1 MRVGLF
7 DLEANGLLDTVT
19 KLHCCVVKDKHT
31 GEVRKFWPWAG
42 GDYVKQMLEYLE
54 SFDVLIAHNALGYD
68 FPLLKQLYNWEY
80 KGKKVDT
87 LIMSRLLNPK
97 RIVPFNCP
105 DKGIGPHG
113 IQAWGYRVGRGK
125 PEHNDWEVF
134 SEAMLHRCTEDVEI
148 LSLVYDELLN
158 EASHGKWR
166 NAFLLSFRL
175 FENLQKQEQYGWLV
189 DEDKMLRNISQL
201 GNWIKRI
208 DRVLIPNLPFMV
220 EVEETKKKGEYN
232 YIKKPFLKSG
242 NYSES
247 SLKWYASTGLCPD
260 DAPICGP
267 FSRINFRRIS
277 LDSNAETKNYL
288 LESGW
293 EPLEWNTNDDGERT
307 SPKLSKDDPFDGI
320 NGKVGKLVAKRV
332 QCRQRRSIIE
342 GLHSLIRADGRIP
355 SVVNTLAVTG
365 RATHRNIVN
374 IPQAKSFYGKQM
386 RKMFTSKEGFVVV
399 GTDSD
404 ACQIRMLCGRMND
417 PVYTD
422 NVLNGKKEDGS
433 DIHSVNMRA
442 AGLNS
447 RDDAKTFFYGF
458 LFGAGDA
465 KIGKIVKGT
474 SADGKRLKAQ
484 FLQGLPA
491 LGNLLDRLMKEWR
504 ASAKKRYNA
513 VFNRMEYYDGVITGL
528 DGRPI
533 KVPSEHQVLVY
544 LLQSD
549 EAIMMTAAY
558 NKANKE
564 MERAGYVYGID
575 YGFVCW
581 YHDEFTIE
589 CRVEIAEHVK
599 QISEQA
605 IAWAGDFYN
614 IPCPHIGQGKIGKN
628 WYEIH

>member
-1 MRVGLF
+1 MRIGFF

-19 KLHCCVVKDKHT
+19 KMHCCVVKDKAT
-31 GEVRKFWPWAG
+31 NEVRKFWPWVG

-68 FPLLKQLYNWEY
+68 FPLLKQLYGWEY

-97 RIVPFNCP
+97 RQVPFNCP

-148 LSLVYDELLN
+148 LSLVYDELMKESKN
-158 EASHGKWR
+158 GKWK
-166 NAFLLSFRL
+166 NAFLLSFKL

-189 DEDKMLRNISQL
+189 DQGYMKKNLSQL
-201 GNWIKRI
+201 SNWIRRI
-208 DRVLIPNLPFMV
+208 DLVLVPNLPLML
-220 EVEETKKKGEYN
+220 EVEETKTKGEYN

-242 NYSES
+242 AYSKS
-247 SLKWYASTGLCPD
+247 SIEWYASTGISPND
-260 DAPICGP
+260 TPIVGA
-267 FSRINFRRIS
+267 FSRISFRRIN
-277 LDSNAETKNYL
+277 LNSNAETKNYL
-288 LESGW
+288 LDEGW

-307 SPKLSKDDPFDGI
+307 SPKMSKDDPFEGI

-332 QCRQRRSIIE
+332 QCRQRHSIIN
-342 GLHSLIRADGRIP
+342 GLYSLVRADGRIA

-417 PVYTD
+417 PAYTD
-422 NVLNGKKEDGS
+422 NVLNGNKDDGS

-491 LGNLLDRLMKEWR
+491 LGNLLARLTKEWKG
-504 ASAKKRYNA
+504 SAKSRYNA
-513 VFNRMEYYDGVITGL
+513 QFNRMEYYDGYITGL

-558 NKANKE
+558 NKANKD
-564 MERAGYVYGID
+564 MERAGYIYGKD

-589 CRVEIAEHVK
+589 CRKEISQQVK
-599 QISEQA
+599 EISEQA
-605 IAWAGDFYN
+605 IAWAGDYYK

>member
-1 MRVGLF
+1 MRIGLF
-7 DLEANGLLDTVT
+7 DLEANGLLDTAT
-19 KLHCCVVKDKHT
+19 KLHCCVVKDKNS
-31 GEVRKFWPWAG
+31 GEIRKFWPWEGA
-42 GDYVKQMLEYLE
+42 DYIKQLLDYLQ
-54 SFDVLIAHNALGYD
+54 SFDVLISHNGIGYD
-68 FPLLKQLYNWEY
+68 FPLLKKLFKWEY
-80 KGKKVDT
+80 HGKKVDT
-87 LIMSRLLNPK
+87 LIMSRILNPK
-97 RIVPFNCP
+97 RIVPFNCL
-105 DKGIGPHG
+105 DKRVAPHS

-148 LSLVYDELLN
+148 LHLVYNELIK
-158 EASHGKWR
+158 EAKGKKWKD
-166 NAFLLSFRL
+166 AFLLSFRL
-175 FENLQKQEQYGWLV
+175 FENLQKQEEYGWLV
-189 DEDKMLRNISQL
+189 DQEYMKKCISQL
-201 GNWIKRI
+201 DHWLKRI
-208 DRVLIPNLPFMV
+208 DKVLVPNLPLTI
-220 EVEETKKKGEYN
+220 EIEESKTKGEYN

-242 NYSES
+242 KYSEA
-247 SLKWYASTGLCPD
+247 SLRWYASAGISPD
-260 DAPICGP
+260 SNAICGS
-267 FSRINFRRIS
+267 FSRISFRTID
-277 LDSNAETKNYL
+277 LNSNAETKEYL
-288 LESGW
+288 LKEGW

-320 NGKVGKLVAKRV
+320 NGKVGRLVARRV
-332 QCRQRRSIIE
+332 QIRQRRSIIA
-342 GLHSLIRADGRIP
+342 GLMELVRKDGRIA
-355 SVVNTLAVTG
+355 SVINTIAATG

-386 RKMFTSKEGFVVV
+386 RKIFTSREGYTLV

-422 NVLNGKKEDGS
+422 NVLNGKKEDGT

-442 AGLNS
+442 AGLPN

-474 SADGKRLKAQ
+474 SSDGKRLKEQ
-484 FLQGLPA
+484 FLKGLPA
-491 LGNLLDRLMKEWR
+491 LGSLLERVNREWR
-504 ASAKKRYNA
+504 SNAKQRYNA
-513 VFNRMEYYDGVITGL
+513 KFNRMEFYDGYITGL

-533 KVPSEHQVLVY
+533 VVPSEHQVLVY

-549 EAIMMTAAY
+549 EAIMMQAAY
-558 NKANKE
+558 NKANKD
-564 MERAGYVYGID
+564 MERAGYVYGKD

-589 CRVEIAEHVK
+589 CRTEIAEHVK
-599 QISEQA
+599 QISEKA
-605 IAWAGDFYN
+605 IAWAGEFYK
-614 IPCPHIGQGKIGKN
+614 IPCPHLGQGKIGKN